1 MKEITIGL
9 FGTCGSSK
17 WRDKFISIYESRG
30 INYFNPVKEDW
41 KPEDAQIEA
50 EHLANDDIICFPV
63 THETYAF
70 GSLGEVGFSI
80 LQAIKMDQRR
90 DIIIM
95 INPEVEIEKTE
106 LVIGSGVFMAPSLVV
121 DAQTKDSIKM
131 RALVMAHL
139 RKINYPNVYIV
150 NTLKNMLDLSM
161 YLHAIQVLK
170 EGVKQYTI

>member
-70 GSLGEVGFSI
+70 GSLGEIGFSI
-80 LQAIKMDQRR
+80 LQAIKLDQRR
-90 DIIIM
+90 DIIVM
-95 INPEVEIEKTE
+95 INPNVEIERTE
-106 LVIGSGVFMAPSLVV
+106 LVLGELLMV
-121 DAQTKDSIKM
+121 DAQTMDSIKM

-170 EGVKQYTI
+170 EGAKQYTI